1 MSGPA
6 LEGDDS
12 DYRDEATLTEH
23 GGYKCAGCLKVWT
36 SLSSLILHRAHIKN
50 RGTVCEDEDSSR
62 ELRNVYR
69 TNLAT
74 GVARDRPIFM
84 PGNTTE
90 MNLVVLVSIDF
101 SCSIE

>member
-12 DYRDEATLTEH
+12 DYGDEATLTEH

-36 SLSSLILHRAHIKN
+36 SLSSLILHRAHIRN

-84 PGNTTE
+84 PGNTVTQQ
-90 MNLVVLVSIDF
+90 N
-101 SCSIE
+101 